1 MGSLIVVILHQTG
14 DLGFEFTRQE
24 MVLQVHNILHRA
36 VVALDLALS
45 HGMVGGSSGMLDVFV
60 LQKEFK
66 IFGQITGAIIGK
78 QTRTMLHQNIA
89 KTSLG

>member
-1 MGSLIVVILHQTG
+1 
-14 DLGFEFTRQE
+14 
-24 MVLQVHNILHRA
+24 
-36 VVALDLALS
+36 
-45 HGMVGGSSGMLDVFV
+45 MVGGSSGMLDVFV